1 MREMWA
7 RRIVALTTLLVI
19 GLAAAFAIHQ
29 NPATPN
35 TAQASSEGAARVA
48 AGRAIYDAQG
58 CARCHAIAGQGGSR
72 HALDGVGDR
81 RTPGELLDW
90 AIGNPAVKDRMA
102 SFIYGAKQGYQE
114 LSQADREALTAYLST
129 LHRAGASSPAPGVDQ
144 GPG

>member
-19 GLAAAFAIHQ
+19 GLAAAFAVLQ
-29 NPATPN
+29 NPGIPRIAP
-35 TAQASSEGAARVA
+35 ASIEGAAPVA
-48 AGRAIYDAQG
+48 VGRTIYNAQG

-72 HALDGVGDR
+72 HALDGVADR

-114 LSQADREALTAYLST
+114 LSQADREALTVFLST
-129 LHRAGASSPAPGVDQ
+129 LHRAGASPASRVVQ
-144 GPG
+144 GPR